1 MWTVIVFSI
10 GCFVLAFIL
19 RPKTSNKLPTV
30 QFIRTLYEKNKKK
43 SELYKFTWD
52 KKPAVLL
59 MDLDLIKSVL
69 IKDFH
74 SFDRRDD
81 FFDKNDEFKSS
92 HLANTYGQ
100 KWKLLRKSLSKAFY
114 PCAVEDIIRNFKDFY
129 WSSDEDNFEKDNSK
143 CDMNNMVY
151 LRSFRGIM
159 NVAFGIEFPRREST
173 FEFLFAPHKKKI
185 SDKDFFLEKIQ
196 EWENTEREDNSF
208 FNILVD
214 LKNEDRISSID
225 VAAQTYVFCSAGTE
239 SVALSVLYCLYELAM
254 NHDIQERLRQEVT
267 EVLYN
272 NNNDLSKNTL
282 DEMVFLN
289 CCFKG
294 E

>member
-1 MWTVIVFSI
+1 M
-10 GCFVLAFIL
+10 LAFIL
-19 RPKTSNKLPTV
+19 RAKTSNKLPAL
-30 QFIRTLYEKNKKK
+30 QFIRTLYEENKKK
-43 SELYKFTWD
+43 GELYKFTWN

-59 MDLDLIKSVL
+59 IDLDLIRSVL
-69 IKDFH
+69 IKDFR

-100 KWKLLRKSLSKAFY
+100 KWKLLRKSLSKAFN
-114 PCAVEDIIRNFKDFY
+114 PCAVEDITRKFKDFY
-129 WSSDEDNFEKDNSK
+129 WSSDEDFEKDNSK
-143 CDMNNMVY
+143 CDMNNLVY

-159 NVAFGIEFPRREST
+159 KVAFGIEFPRTEST

-185 SDKDFFLEKIQ
+185 SENDFFLEKIQ
-196 EWENTEREDNSF
+196 ELENIGREDNSF
-208 FNILVD
+208 FKILVD
-214 LKNEDRISSID
+214 LKNEGRISSID

-239 SVALSVLYCLYELAM
+239 SVALSVLYCLYELAL
-254 NHDIQERLRQEVT
+254 NHDFQDRLRKEVT

-272 NNNDLSKNTL
+272 NNNNLSKNTL
-282 DEMVFLN
+282 DDMVFLN
-289 CCFKG
+289 CCVKG